1 MYTQLN
7 VDVDLLAKAK
17 QILDVKDDAK
27 AVEVALENIVR
38 HNKLQ
43 NLKSYY
49 GKLDLDIDLD
59 SLRGR
64 TRNELKG
71 AIN

>member
-1 MYTQLN
+1 MKKNKKNKNVLLN
-7 VDVDLLAKAK
+7 SED
-17 QILDVKDDAK
+17 
-27 AVEVALENIVR
+27 IVR